1 MRQAEATDVNVYGE
15 MNSPG
20 QRWLVYSMT
29 QDRIT
34 DRDSCANSL
43 LMQNTEG
50 LGKSVT
56 VVDRKYVQHEKCSL
70 EKKCWEDKE
79 QNI

>member
-1 MRQAEATDVNVYGE
+1 
-15 MNSPG
+15 
-20 QRWLVYSMT
+20 MT

-56 VVDRKYVQHEKCSL
+56 VVDRKYHVQHEKCSL